1 MALDAEW
8 ENFMINGDDAEYDN
22 KNVFPNKNF
31 IPKFSDIYISTQTKI
46 GYLNSAV
53 NLEEIFW
60 KLPIIDYKDAR
71 VGIIKKIIK
80 INSQTEEE
88 VVKLEE
94 NIKSERHISY
104 DIINQINTQTGNVK
118 KFKDIRKIICGISK
132 KDLINFRKKK
142 KSAFYNCF
150 AVIIRIYFNNKF
162 NEINIKL
169 FNTGKL
175 GNTCIQNIETLNIAV
190 KILLDIIEDSSG
202 KKFHYLKNKVETVLI
217 NSNFSCNFFI
227 IRNKL
232 YNILKFKYNIHSLF
246 DPCSYP
252 GIQCKFY
259 YNKENIQNDG
269 VCKCENKCN
278 LNKKKK
284 KLNKCKI
291 ISFMIFRTGSIL
303 IVGNCDEEIIHI
315 IYNFIINILKKELFN
330 EIITKK
336 IEGKKKNKKKYRKRI
351 IKFTN
356 LL

>member
-8 ENFMINGDDAEYDN
+8 DDFMINGDDTDFN
-22 KNVFPNKNF
+22 NINVFPNKNF
-31 IPKFSDIYISTQTKI
+31 KPHFSDIYISTQTKI
-46 GYLNSAV
+46 GFLDDIV
-53 NLEEIFW
+53 DLEDIFW
-60 KLPIIDYKDAR
+60 KLPIIDYKEGKS
-71 VGIIKKIIK
+71 GIIKKIIK

-88 VVKLEE
+88 VIKLEE
-94 NIKSERHISY
+94 NIKKEKNISY

-150 AVIIRIYFNNKF
+150 AVIIRIKYNNKF
-162 NEINIKL
+162 HEINIKL

-175 GNTCIQNIETLNIAV
+175 EIPGIQNIETLNIAI
-190 KILLDIIEDSSG
+190 KILLDIIENVSG
-202 KKFHYLKNKVETVLI
+202 KKYTYLKNKVETVLI

-227 IRNKL
+227 IRNNL

-259 YNKENIQNDG
+259 YNKDNIKNNG
-269 VCKCENKCN
+269 VCNCEKKCN

-303 IVGNCDEEIIHI
+303 IVGNCDEDIIHI
-315 IYNFIINILKKELFN
+315 IYKFIVNLLKKELFN
-330 EIITKK
+330 DTITKK
-336 IEGKKKNKKKYRKRI
+336 IDVKKKKKKKYRKRI

-356 LL
+356 DI

>member
-8 ENFMINGDDAEYDN
+8 DDFMINGDDSDFN
-22 KNVFPNKNF
+22 NINIFPNKNF
-31 IPKFSDIYISTQTKI
+31 KPHFSDIYISTQTKI
-46 GYLNSAV
+46 GFLDDIV
-53 NLEEIFW
+53 DLEDIFW
-60 KLPIIDYKDAR
+60 KLPIIDYKEGKS
-71 VGIIKKIIK
+71 GIIKKIIK

-88 VVKLEE
+88 VIKLEE
-94 NIKSERHISY
+94 NIKKEKNISF

-150 AVIIRIYFNNKF
+150 AVIIRIKYNNKF
-162 NEINIKL
+162 HEINIKL

-175 GNTCIQNIETLNIAV
+175 EIPGIQNIETLNIAI
-190 KILLDIIEDSSG
+190 KILLDIIENVSG
-202 KKFHYLKNKVETVLI
+202 KKYTYLKNKVETVLI

-227 IRNKL
+227 IRNNL

-259 YNKENIQNDG
+259 YNKDNIKNNG
-269 VCKCENKCN
+269 VCNCEKKCN

-303 IVGNCDEEIIHI
+303 IVGNCDEDIIHI
-315 IYNFIINILKKELFN
+315 IYKFIVNLLKKELFN
-330 EIITKK
+330 DIITKK
-336 IEGKKKNKKKYRKRI
+336 IDVKKKKKKKYRKRI

-356 LL
+356 DI